1 MTFTERNLV
10 PNAGLLPAAALAHR
24 IGLGELVDQRLGLAE
39 HGASSGAK
47 ALTVIGSML
56 AKGDSIDDTAVLRS
70 GAAGNLFDD
79 TRAPSTIGSWLRAH
93 KWSNVRQLDAVSREL
108 LARLWAAGARP
119 EDLAGPM
126 TIDLDSSIVEV
137 YGRAKQG
144 AAFGYT
150 KVRGYHPQFATCAAT
165 GMVLF
170 SRLRGGSAGAAR
182 GAKSFLTETVSR
194 VRDAGATGRLTIRAD
209 SAFYT
214 RAVLG
219 TAVRLGVDFSVTARQ
234 DQKIRAAI
242 EAIDEDAWTP
252 IPYWLSTAEVSGAD
266 VAETSYT
273 AFAGTKEAIEVR
285 LVVRRVRPTPGSQLA
300 LFTTWDYHP
309 FVTNRPGELVEIEAD
324 HRRHAVVEQRI
335 AELKSA
341 GLAHL
346 PSGKFMANAAWL
358 ALAVMAHNLGR
369 AVGRLA
375 GDDLERATTATPQRA
390 VFTVPGGR
398 SPAGADVTS
407 DYPSTGPGHPPS
419 NEPSSTSQR
428 SHCAVDPPPTRQPG
442 PSEKPARPAGH
453 PRPHPPTTPTALAHP
468 DPTALN
474 ESLGG
479 SGLSVDAGV
488 KTPLLPQ
495 LRQVL
500 CALFDFSLAQVIVL
514 IRVDDVVRWVDQIPE
529 LEIEV
534 EHFMPVVAH

>member
-1 MTFTERNLV
+1 MRASHDLTKVSVSFTEKNLV
-10 PNAGLLPAAALAHR
+10 PNAGLLPAAALAQR
-24 IGLGELVDQRLGLAE
+24 IGLGELVDQRLVLAA
-39 HGASSGAK
+39 HGANSGAK

-56 AKGDSIDDTAVLRS
+56 AKGDSIDDTAIVRA
-70 GAAGNLFDD
+70 GAAGTLFDA

-108 LARLWAAGARP
+108 LARLWSAGAGP
-119 EDLAGPM
+119 ADPAGPL

-150 KVRGYHPQFATCAAT
+150 KVRGYHPQFATCAST

-194 VRDAGATGRLTIRAD
+194 VRGAGSTGRLTIRAD
-209 SAFYT
+209 SAFYN

-219 TAVRLGVDFSVTARQ
+219 TAVKLGVEFSVTARHSK
-234 DQKIRAAI
+234 KIRAAI
-242 EAIDEDAWTP
+242 EAIDDAAWTP
-252 IPYWLSTAEVSGAD
+252 IPYWLSTPEVSGAD

-273 AFAGTKEAIEVR
+273 AFSGAEALDVR

-300 LFTTWDYHP
+300 LFTTWDYHA
-309 FVTNRPGELVEIEAD
+309 FVTNRSGDLVEVEAD

-358 ALAVMAHNLGR
+358 ALAVMAHNLAR

-375 GDDLERATTATPQRA
+375 GTDLDTATTSTLQQR
-390 VFTVPGGR
+390 VFTVPGRLVHSGR
-398 SPAGADVTS
+398 RRHLRLPASWPWASAIT
-407 DYPSTGPGHPPS
+407 
-419 NEPSSTSQR
+419 Q
-428 SHCAVDPPPTRQPG
+428 AL
-442 PSEKPARPAGH
+442 
-453 PRPHPPTTPTALAHP
+453 TAIQAI
-468 DPTALN
+468 
-474 ESLGG
+474 
-479 SGLSVDAGV
+479 
-488 KTPLLPQ
+488 PL
-495 LRQVL
+495 R
-500 CALFDFSLAQVIVL
+500 C
-514 IRVDDVVRWVDQIPE
+514 
-529 LEIEV
+529 
-534 EHFMPVVAH
+534 